1 MNILKA
7 PSLTLLNLLLWNY
20 LFTGKS
26 LDRIMALKAR
36 AGNRDLYDV
45 MNKEKKNRDTETGS
59 TKKSSKNVFDF
70 INKKLGRKKGES

>member
-1 MNILKA
+1 MFLFVFQYYVALVINW
-7 PSLTLLNLLLWNY
+7 WND
-20 LFTGKS
+20 LFIGKS

-45 MNKEKKNRDTETGS
+45 MNKENKNRDTETGS
-59 TKKSSKNVFDF
+59 KKKASKNVFDF

>member
-1 MNILKA
+1 
-7 PSLTLLNLLLWNY
+7 
-20 LFTGKS
+20 
-26 LDRIMALKAR
+26 MALKAR
-36 AGNRDLYDV
+36 AGDRDLYDV